1 MADTQRLDEWL
12 SALLTQLSA
21 GERKTLMR
29 DVART
34 LRQQQQARIR
44 LQQNPDGTA
53 FAPRRTTSRNKAG
66 RIRRQMFSKLR
77 TAKYLKAN
85 ASADMASV
93 AFTGAV
99 QRIARVHH
107 YGLRDRVRPRGPRVQ
122 YAQRQLLGLDERQTR
137 LIAETIVAH
146 LSR

>member
-12 SALLTQLSA
+12 TALLTRLSA

-29 DVART
+29 EVART

-44 LQQNPDGTA
+44 LQKNPDGTA
-53 FAPRRTTSRNKAG
+53 YAPRRATSRNKAG

-77 TAKYLKAN
+77 TAKYLKAT
-85 ASADMASV
+85 ASSNV
-93 AFTGAV
+93 AGVEFAGAV

-107 YGLRDRVRPRGPRVQ
+107 YGLRDRVRPGGAVVQ
-122 YAQRQLLGLDERQTR
+122 YAQRQLLGLDEQQTR
-137 LIAETIVAH
+137 LIADKIVAH
-146 LSR
+146 LGR

>member
-77 TAKYLKAN
+77 TAKYLKAT

-107 YGLRDRVRPRGPRVQ
+107 YGLRDRVHPKGLKIC
-122 YAQRQLLGLDERQTR
+122 YAKRRLLGFNEEIEVVILNSFFNR
-137 LIAETIVAH
+137 
-146 LSR
+146 SSK